1 MCCCTVSDII
11 LYIIAFFVPPVAVLL
26 RAGFCSSDFLLNVLL
41 TLLGFLPGMLH
52 AFYFIASTSPL
63 RRDAEYAYFYQQG
76 WVDHERQAPRR
87 SENQQQAA
95 ESAPSTQTP
104 LLQGQPILH
113 SAHSGGKVESP
124 APPPYAEMP

>member
-11 LYIIAFFVPPVAVLL
+11 LYVIAFFIPPVAVLL

-41 TLLGFLPGMLH
+41 TLLGVVPGMLH
-52 AFYFIASTSPL
+52 AFYFIAVTSPL

-87 SENQQQAA
+87 AENQQ
-95 ESAPSTQTP
+95 PSVQNLPDTQTP
-104 LLQGQPILH
+104 LLQGQPVSH
-113 SAHSGGKVESP
+113 VPHTGGKMEPS
-124 APPPYAEMP
+124 APPPYAELP